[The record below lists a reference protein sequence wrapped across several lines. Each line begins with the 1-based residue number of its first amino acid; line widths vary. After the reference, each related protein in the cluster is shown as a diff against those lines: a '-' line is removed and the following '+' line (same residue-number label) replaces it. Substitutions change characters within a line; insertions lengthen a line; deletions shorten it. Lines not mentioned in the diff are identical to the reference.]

1 MKLYIVIYCIIIHT
15 TIIGLKNVK
24 KITISTNTY
33 NMNARI
39 IVCDKEFIIINKL

>member
-15 TIIGLKNVK
+15 TIGLKNVK
-24 KITISTNTY
+24 KITISTNNY

-39 IVCDKEFIIINKL
+39 ILCDKSFIIINKL